1 MIGDD
6 MNEKKMSK
14 LELLIHLVVKIKK
27 DDIFALSSQL
37 AYYLVLSFFPFLI
50 FLFTLISF
58 SNLNAEVI
66 LEALETMLPNSVF
79 ELTQNIILEVLG
91 TQSTGVLGVSL
102 ILAIWTASSGA
113 RAVFKGVNKAY
124 NIREERNYV
133 KRAIISFISTI
144 GLAIT
149 VLLSLSL
156 LVFGD
161 VIGNYLI
168 DILPFRQI
176 LIMIWNILRYGVILF
191 ILTFIF
197 AFIYKYA
204 PSKKIRWRDVL
215 PGAIFATIGWVI
227 VSIGFSFYIN
237 NYSNYS
243 RFYGSLAAVFVL
255 MIWLF
260 LTSLIFMFGVEINS
274 IRVKS
279 REII

>member
-1 MIGDD
+1 
-6 MNEKKMSK
+6 
-14 LELLIHLVVKIKK
+14 
-27 DDIFALSSQL
+27 
-37 AYYLVLSFFPFLI
+37 
-50 FLFTLISF
+50 
-58 SNLNAEVI
+58 
-66 LEALETMLPNSVF
+66 MLPNSVF

-91 TQSTGVLGVSL
+91 TQSTGVLGISL

-168 DILPFRQI
+168 DILPFRQV

-215 PGAIFATIGWVI
+215 PGAIFATIGWVV

-274 IRVKS
+274 VRVKS
-279 REII
+279 REIM

>member
-14 LELLIHLVVKIKK
+14 LDLLIHLVVKIKK

-58 SNLNAEVI
+58 SNLDAEVI

-91 TQSTGVLGVSL
+91 TQSTGVLGISL

-168 DILPFRQI
+168 DILPFRQV

-215 PGAIFATIGWVI
+215 PGAIFATIGWVV

-274 IRVKS
+274 VRVKS
-279 REII
+279 REIM

>member
-1 MIGDD
+1 

-14 LELLIHLVVKIKK
+14 LDLLIHLVVKIKK

-58 SNLNAEVI
+58 SNLDAEVI

-91 TQSTGVLGVSL
+91 TQSTGVLGISL

-168 DILPFRQI
+168 DILPFRQV

-215 PGAIFATIGWVI
+215 PGAIFATIGWVV

-274 IRVKS
+274 VRVKS
-279 REII
+279 REIM

>member
-1 MIGDD
+1 M
-6 MNEKKMSK
+6 EKKKRSK
-14 LELLIHLVVKIKK
+14 LDSLIHLVVKIKR

-58 SNLNAEVI
+58 SNLNTEVI
-66 LEALETMLPNSVF
+66 LEALDTMLPTSVF
-79 ELTQNIILEVLG
+79 ELTQSIIVEVLE
-91 TQSTGVLGVSL
+91 TQSTGVLGISL
-102 ILAIWTASSGA
+102 VLAIWTASSGA

-124 NIREERNYV
+124 NIKEERNYFA
-133 KRAIISFISTI
+133 RTIISFISTI

-149 VLLSLSL
+149 VLLSLAL

-161 VIGNYLI
+161 VISNHLLEV
-168 DILPFRQI
+168 LPFRQVVI
-176 LIMIWNILRYGVILF
+176 IIWNILRYGVILF
-191 ILTFIF
+191 ILIFIF
-197 AFIYKYA
+197 AFIYKYT
-204 PSKKIRWRDVL
+204 PSKKVRWRDVL
-215 PGAIFATIGWVI
+215 PGSIFAAIGWVLL
-227 VSIGFSFYIN
+227 SRGFSFYIN

-274 IRVKS
+274 VKVKGK
-279 REII
+279 ELI

>member
-14 LELLIHLVVKIKK
+14 LDLLIHLVVKIKK

-168 DILPFRQI
+168 DLLPFRQI

-215 PGAIFATIGWVI
+215 PGAIFATIGWVV

>member
-14 LELLIHLVVKIKK
+14 LDLLIHLVVKIKK

-58 SNLNAEVI
+58 SNLSAEVI

-91 TQSTGVLGVSL
+91 TQSTGVLGISL

-168 DILPFRQI
+168 DILPFRQV

-215 PGAIFATIGWVI
+215 PGAIFATIGWVV

-274 IRVKS
+274 VRVKS
-279 REII
+279 REIM

>member
-14 LELLIHLVVKIKK
+14 LDLLIHLVVKIKK

-215 PGAIFATIGWVI
+215 PGAIFATIGWVV

-274 IRVKS
+274 VRVKS

>member
-14 LELLIHLVVKIKK
+14 LDLLIHLVVKIKK

-168 DILPFRQI
+168 DLLPFRQI
-176 LIMIWNILRYGVILF
+176 LIIIWNILRYGVILF

-215 PGAIFATIGWVI
+215 PGAIFATIGWVV

>member
-215 PGAIFATIGWVI
+215 PGAIFATIGWVV

>member
-14 LELLIHLVVKIKK
+14 LDLLIHLVVKIKK

-274 IRVKS
+274 VRVKS